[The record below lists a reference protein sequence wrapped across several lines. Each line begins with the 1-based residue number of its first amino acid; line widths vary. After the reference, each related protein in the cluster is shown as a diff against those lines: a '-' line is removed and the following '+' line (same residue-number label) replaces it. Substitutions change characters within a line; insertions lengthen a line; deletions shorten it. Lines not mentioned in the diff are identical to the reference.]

1 MADFKRAELTSCKGC
16 CMAGRTEKIY
26 TVAINGK
33 SLSTFDLSSQAVAV
47 PYTVSGQQYMTFIYW
62 ANNEFNS
69 F

>member
-1 MADFKRAELTSCKGC
+1 
-16 CMAGRTEKIY
+16 MAGRTEKIY

-47 PYTVSGQQYMTFIYW
+47 PYTVSGQQYMMFIYW